1 MILVTGAAGHAGR
14 AVACG
19 LASLGHDM
27 VAMVRTSMSGTAPK
41 QASLNYH
48 SPLVMQHALSLLI
61 IRARGDALHIAAIRR
76 CLRYATL

>member
-27 VAMVRTSMSGTAPK
+27 VAMVRTSMSGTAPE
-41 QASLNYH
+41 QASLNMHY
-48 SPLVMQHALSLLI
+48 
-61 IRARGDALHIAAIRR
+61 
-76 CLRYATL
+76 RY